1 MTRVVAM
8 GGGTGLP
15 VLLRGLK
22 AHTHHITAIVTVT
35 DDGGSSGRLRGEL
48 GILPP
53 GDIRNCLVALAGAEP
68 LMQRLFQH
76 RFTRGTLAGHAFGN
90 LFIGAL
96 TELFCDFQAAV
107 RAASHVLRI
116 HGEVLPST
124 REQVQV
130 CAELADGTVVEGET
144 AVASAGVPIRRVFLQ
159 PADVQPVP
167 EALRALESADVVVMG
182 PGSLFTSV
190 LPNLLVR
197 GVAEAVRRSRAEK
210 VFVVNV
216 MTQPGETDGFTAAD
230 HVRAVEEHVG
240 AGLIDRVVVNT
251 GAIEPEC
258 LARYRLQGAEP
269 VRADVDRLRAAGL
282 AVTTGDLV
290 DQDKAVVRH
299 DPEALAAAVLAPV
312 RQESRV

>member
-1 MTRVVAM
+1 MRRVVAM

-22 AHTHHITAIVTVT
+22 GHTHHITAVVTVT

-48 GILPP
+48 GIPPP

-96 TELFCDFQAAV
+96 TELFGDFQTAV

-116 HGEVLPST
+116 HGQVLPST
-124 REQVQV
+124 ARQVQI
-130 CAELADGTVVEGET
+130 CAELSDGSVVEGET
-144 AVASAGVPIRRVFLQ
+144 AVASSRAPIRRVFLR
-159 PADVQPVP
+159 PADAEPVP
-167 EALRALESADVVVMG
+167 DALRAVAEADVVVLG

-197 GVAEAVRRSRAEK
+197 GLAEAVRASPAEK

-216 MTQPGETDGFTAAD
+216 MTQPGETDGFTASR
-230 HVRAVEEHVG
+230 HVQTLVEHVG
-240 AGLIDRVVVNT
+240 AGLVDRVVVNT
-251 GAIEPEC
+251 RPVEPER
-258 LARYRLQGAEP
+258 LARYRRQGSEP
-269 VRADVDRLRAAGL
+269 VRVDREALHALGV
-282 AVTTGDLV
+282 AVTEGDLV
-290 DQDKAVVRH
+290 NRDELIRH
-299 DPEALAAAVLAPV
+299 DPDALAAAVLAAV
-312 RQESRV
+312 RQESRI

>member
-1 MTRVVAM
+1 MVRRVVAM

-22 AHTHHITAIVTVT
+22 AHTHQITAVVTVT

-48 GILPP
+48 GIPPP

-96 TELFCDFQAAV
+96 TELFGDFRAAV

-116 HGEVLPST
+116 HGQVLPST
-124 REQVQV
+124 DRQVQV
-130 CAELADGTVVEGET
+130 CAELADGTVAEGET
-144 AVASAGVPIRRVFLQ
+144 AVTSARSRIRRVFLQ
-159 PADVQPVP
+159 PPDAAPVP
-167 EALRALESADVVVMG
+167 EALRAVEEADLVVLG

-197 GVAEAVRRSRAEK
+197 GMAEAVRASPAEK

-216 MTQPGETDGFTAAD
+216 MTQPGETDGFTASD
-230 HVRAVEEHVG
+230 HVRVVLEHLG
-240 AGLIDRVVVNT
+240 PGLVDRVVVNT
-251 GAIEPEC
+251 GAVEPER
-258 LARYRLQGAEP
+258 LARYRRQGADQ
-269 VRADVDRLRAAGL
+269 VRVDRDALRAMDL
-282 AVTTGDLV
+282 AVTEGDLV
-290 DQDKAVVRH
+290 NRDELIRH
-299 DPEALAAAVLAPV
+299 DPDALAAAVLAFV
-312 RQESRV
+312 RQESRT